1 MENQILKAIKHIK
14 YVSKKY
20 WPIKIF
26 NYLRNNGASN
36 YDYDPKVKSIEE
48 LMGNGVIN

>member
-20 WPIKIF
+20 WPIKFLII
-26 NYLRNNGASN
+26 YEIMEHQIMIMIR
-36 YDYDPKVKSIEE
+36 K
-48 LMGNGVIN
+48 